1 MRIFLLG
8 FMGTGKTYWGRKWST
23 LHDIPFYDLD
33 EHVERQEQATVADI
47 FEKNGED
54 YFRQK
59 EAIML
64 RSLALNEPA
73 IISCG
78 GGTPCF
84 FDNMDFMNENGIT
97 VLLDA
102 SPAYILENVKNEP
115 GKRPLINDLNEAELL
130 FFIEQKIKER
140 IPYYS
145 RAKLI
150 LSAPELEP
158 GSFERIVHTINW

>member
-1 MRIFLLG
+1 
-8 FMGTGKTYWGRKWST
+8 
-23 LHDIPFYDLD
+23 
-33 EHVERQEQATVADI
+33 
-47 FEKNGED
+47 
-54 YFRQK
+54 
-59 EAIML
+59 ML
-64 RSLALNEPA
+64 RTLALNEPA

-102 SPAYILENVKNEP
+102 SPAYILENIKHEP
-115 GKRPLINDLNEAELL
+115 GKRPLINNLNEAELL

-150 LSAPELEP
+150 LSAPDLEP
-158 GSFERIVHTINW
+158 GSFEKIVHTINW